1 MRIWGV
7 NRRAIYCFNMKNRAL
22 LFFVVAS
29 TLLAGAC
36 AAPSMRYTHAGG
48 ALGSAA
54 GAAEEPQKGPV
65 VRVLL
70 AEKQRKAT
78 FKNTGRVYIY
88 TQDRTQKFKISHAG
102 SFTVQAL
109 GAGKI
114 QAGTLQSAQAVILEP
129 ATGTPLIFN
138 GNSFAGRV
146 RIVPDGNAFHIVEYA
161 PLEEYLIG
169 VLPYEMSHTWPP
181 EALKAQAV
189 AARTY
194 TLKSME
200 TTGKRYFD
208 LYSDVRSQMYKG
220 SGKKYPSV
228 QKAVQATQGQ
238 ILTYQN
244 KLFYTYYHG
253 NCGGATDS
261 VTSWNPGSAA
271 IKPLSGAKCGY
282 DKHSKN
288 YAWQMTVPRA
298 KVEAYAASIGLA
310 GKLKAVSV
318 SRKTG
323 TGRAT
328 NLTVKTAKGSKNV
341 ACGKFR
347 AATGLKSCKINKISV
362 RKKDVLFKGRGSGHG
377 VGMCQ
382 DGAYGMAKDG
392 KNYKQILK
400 KYYPGAQLT
409 PLKED

>member
-1 MRIWGV
+1 
-7 NRRAIYCFNMKNRAL
+7 MKKL
-22 LFFVVAS
+22 
-29 TLLAGAC
+29 LLALC
-36 AAPSMRYTHAGG
+36 CMLLAAPVFCGQT
-48 ALGSAA
+48 
-54 GAAEEPQKGPV
+54 

-70 AEKQRKAT
+70 GENLKTAQIKT
-78 FKNTGRVYIY
+78 SGLVHVYALGQGKKY
-88 TQDRTQKFKISHAG
+88 KISKPQTL
-102 SFTVQAL
+102 SVQLGGGKLHLGQLQTADAL
-109 GAGKI
+109 VIEPA
-114 QAGTLQSAQAVILEP
+114 AGTQLTFQKNAYTGKFYAVP
-129 ATGTPLIFN
+129 NGKTFQLI
-138 GNSFAGRV
+138 
-146 RIVPDGNAFHIVEYA
+146 EYTDM
-161 PLEEYLIG
+161 EDYLLG
-169 VLPYEMSHTWPP
+169 VLPYEMSYSWPL

-189 AARTY
+189 AARTF
-194 TLKSME
+194 TLMQLQARQKN
-200 TTGKRYFD
+200 KFD

-261 VTSWNPGSAA
+261 VTSWNPGSTA

-298 KVEAYAASIGLA
+298 KAEAYAASIGLA